1 MDWDNIDE
9 KKFKALIKQILGT
22 ITKKDGDLVPYHII
36 KGTGRL
42 YCYQPTLKSMT
53 TVIRNTKVYVLD
65 MGSKEDTH
73 CLVYTENGRMVTIDK
88 DELEEI
94 GFN

>member
-42 YCYQPTLKSMT
+42 YCYQPALKSMT

-65 MGSKEDTH
+65 MGNKEDTH
-73 CLVYTENGRMVTIDK
+73 CLVYTENGRMVTINK